1 MQLSFENLLVE
12 IQQQGNDVKVLIDS
26 NSTLLMNQDVQQVA
40 EQLRSNFD
48 IVFSN
53 YLNLANASKEEMN
66 KEDLVLISLS
76 ITAHYLYMYN
86 MWRHM
91 YKYEHNRTLKFDKK
105 DFNTPDT
112 HDLIFYYYK
121 MKYPSDWQR
130 KAAVLVNMTNEEVQ
144 AYYKRREQFYDK

>member
-53 YLNLANASKEEMN
+53 YLNLANASEEEMN
-66 KEDLVLISLS
+66 KVKLS
-76 ITAHYLYMYN
+76 PSHQIDYERIQVEIEEYFEILMKAF
-86 MWRHM
+86 
-91 YKYEHNRTLKFDKK
+91 YK
-105 DFNTPDT
+105 
-112 HDLIFYYYK
+112 
-121 MKYPSDWQR
+121 
-130 KAAVLVNMTNEEVQ
+130 
-144 AYYKRREQFYDK
+144 